1 MSLEK
6 QSQLKERVFV
16 HQQGSEHRIRRVNAN
31 IFKKAPRGENASA
44 NAFLV
49 APKMEGETS
58 KLRVCFLR
66 TMQVYACGKSGY
78 CRVAVATLDGSR
90 QKKTRTGT

>member
-6 QSQLKERVFV
+6 QSQPKERVFV
-16 HQQGSEHRIRRVNAN
+16 HQPGSEHRIRRENAN

-58 KLRVCFLR
+58 KLRVCFFANDADLCV
-66 TMQVYACGKSGY
+66 QKEWVLSC
-78 CRVAVATLDGSR
+78 CRGHIR
-90 QKKTRTGT
+90 W